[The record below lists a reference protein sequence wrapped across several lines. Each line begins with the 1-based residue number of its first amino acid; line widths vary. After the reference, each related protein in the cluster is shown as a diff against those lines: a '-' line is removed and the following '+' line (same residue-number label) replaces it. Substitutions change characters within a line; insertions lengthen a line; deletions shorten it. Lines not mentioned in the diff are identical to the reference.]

1 MDQPLSGTRSGAA
14 LGALLLL
21 CFGVAA
27 VGGLSTAE
35 GVREWYPAL
44 DKPPWTPPNWAF
56 GPIWTF
62 LYTAMGVAAWDIL
75 RRGPRAGR
83 NALMLF
89 GVQLTLNLLWSPLFF
104 GAQLTGLA
112 LLTMTA
118 LWLAIFACIPVF
130 ARHSRLSAALMV
142 PYLAWVSVAW
152 SLNAWI
158 AALNP

>member
-1 MDQPLSGTRSGAA
+1 
-14 LGALLLL
+14 
-21 CFGVAA
+21 
-27 VGGLSTAE
+27 
-35 GVREWYPAL
+35 
-44 DKPPWTPPNWAF
+44 
-56 GPIWTF
+56 
-62 LYTAMGVAAWDIL
+62 
-75 RRGPRAGR
+75 
-83 NALMLF
+83 MLF

-118 LWLAIFACIPVF
+118 LWLAILACIPVF

-158 AALNP
+158 AVFNP